1 MKKRARR
8 ISPPS
13 RVVLR
18 VGSCSAGITG
28 ERTNC
33 NCCRL
38 RQIVQASG
46 FLCNV
51 APLSHYSPQG
61 DPLIRLSLLL
71 PLGYSVATAKSGNNR
86 GGTDRSQLAG
96 AKGRPAAMHTVPFL
110 ATEMLSH
117 FAALMGTLDPLH
129 DTPSH
134 SPPPSS
140 PHCLC
145 CRCTSWT
152 TDAMKRRVTKALSA
166 ASE

>member
-1 MKKRARR
+1 MWRHYPITHHRATH
-8 ISPPS
+8 S
-13 RVVLR
+13 V
-18 VGSCSAGITG
+18 
-28 ERTNC
+28 
-33 NCCRL
+33 
-38 RQIVQASG
+38 
-46 FLCNV
+46 NV
-51 APLSHYSPQG
+51 
-61 DPLIRLSLLL
+61 LLL
-71 PLGYSVATAKSGNNR
+71 HLKCSVATAKSGNNR

-96 AKGRPAAMHTVPFL
+96 AKGRPAAMRTVPFL

-145 CRCTSWT
+145 CRCTSWM

-166 ASE
+166 ASEREQRLTPLAFTHSLMNWPHRRRRLRQQIAYNSLLRRVFGRTR